1 MPIPLLAMALG
12 GAALGALS
20 NPEDRKK
27 GALMGLGAGLLG
39 PAVAGAAGATGVAGA
54 AGAAGGA
61 GAGAAGGLAAGGAGT
76 AAGTAAG
83 AAGAAGAGAAG
94 AALPAAATGATQ
106 AAAAGAPIVE
116 AGMTT
121 GAINANAAQ
130 LAAQQAAATA
140 PANMTTAQLIARDA
154 ANANFMK
161 SPVLDAGKIAAQKT
175 GAVGPLGKI
184 GAWGKENL
192 PGVAGDI
199 AKQTIVSKLTQ
210 EPQQAPAGGSHAL
223 ALQAQAPSNPY
234 QRAAVNRQTR
244 MNQRGAG
251 GGGPR
256 RFI

>member
-39 PAVAGAAGATGVAGA
+39 PAVAGAGLGAGAAGAGTAAAGTAGA

-61 GAGAAGGLAAGGAGT
+61 G
-76 AAGTAAG
+76 TAAG
-83 AAGAAGAGAAG
+83 AAGAGTA
-94 AALPAAATGATQ
+94 ATQ

-121 GAINANAAQ
+121 SALNANAAQ

-154 ANANFMK
+154 ANANFMN
-161 SPVLDAGKIAAQKT
+161 SPVLDAGKLAAQKT
-175 GAVGPLGKI
+175 GAVGPLGKFAGAI

-192 PGVAGDI
+192 PEMAGDI
-199 AKQTIVSKLTQ
+199 AKQAIVSKLTQ

-244 MNQRGAG
+244 MKLRGVG

>member
-12 GAALGALS
+12 GAALGALA

-61 GAGAAGGLAAGGAGT
+61 GAGAAGAALPAAATGAGAAGGLAAGGAGT
-76 AAGTAAG
+76 AAG
-83 AAGAAGAGAAG
+83 AAGAGTAATQ
-94 AALPAAATGATQ
+94 AAATGA
-106 AAAAGAPIVE
+106 
-116 AGMTT
+116 
-121 GAINANAAQ
+121 AQ
-130 LAAQQAAATA
+130 TAAATA

-161 SPVLDAGKIAAQKT
+161 SPVLDAGKLAAQNT
-175 GAVGPLGKI
+175 APTGPLGKI
-184 GAWGKENL
+184 GAWGSENL
-192 PGVAGDI
+192 PGMAGDI
-199 AKQTIVSKLTQ
+199 AKQTIVGKLS
-210 EPQQAPAGGSHAL
+210 EKPQQAPAGGSHAL
-223 ALQAQAPSNPY
+223 AQQAQAPSNPY

-244 MNQRGAG
+244 MKQRG